1 MGNLMSA
8 HVVVLGAGAMG
19 SLFGGLVAEG
29 GLHVTLVDPWREHID
44 AIRKSGLRMVGH
56 GGDRRISIEA
66 TTDPASV
73 RSADIVFV
81 QCKANFNAAA
91 AASVRHLFARGGLAR
106 GGLAR
111 GGLARGGLAR
121 GGLAR
126 GGLARGG
133 DAGGDD
139 TVAISFQNG
148 LGNEEELAGYFGA
161 DRVLGGL
168 TAQGANIEAP
178 GVVRN
183 HAELPSYIGEM
194 NGGITERTTSIAKIL
209 TDANLPTEASADIR
223 RDIWRKLMAN
233 IAISAVSGITG
244 LNIGQIFNGHMADGV
259 AYAALDEA
267 IAVARACGIEL
278 SSGEAREI
286 LGKIAGPD
294 GTPQN
299 KSSLRMDIENE
310 RPSEIDYING
320 AVVKLA
326 REHGIAVPVNEALL
340 ALVHGM
346 QHRYL
351 AAPIHEQVRPG

>member
-1 MGNLMSA
+1 MST

-29 GLHVTLVDPWREHID
+29 GLDVTLVDPWREHID
-44 AIRKSGLRMVGH
+44 AIRKGGLRMVGH
-56 GGDRRISIEA
+56 GGDRRIPIAA
-66 TTDPASV
+66 TTDPVSV

-81 QCKANFNAAA
+81 QCKANFNVEA
-91 AASVRHLFARGGLAR
+91 AASVRHLFA
-106 GGLAR
+106 
-111 GGLARGGLAR
+111 
-121 GGLAR
+121 
-126 GGLARGG
+126 
-133 DAGGDD
+133 AGGD

-148 LGNEEELAGYFGA
+148 LGNEEELAGTFGG

-168 TAQGANIEAP
+168 TAQGANIESP

-183 HAELPSYIGEM
+183 HADLPSYIGEM
-194 NGGITERTTSIAKIL
+194 QGGVSERTRSIAKIL
-209 TDANLPTEASADIR
+209 TDANLPTEASDNIR

-244 LNIGQIFNGHMADGV
+244 LNIGQIFNEHMADDV

-286 LGKIAGPD
+286 FGKIAGPD

-326 REHGIAVPVNEALL
+326 REHGIAVPVNEALV

-351 AAPIHEQVRPG
+351 G